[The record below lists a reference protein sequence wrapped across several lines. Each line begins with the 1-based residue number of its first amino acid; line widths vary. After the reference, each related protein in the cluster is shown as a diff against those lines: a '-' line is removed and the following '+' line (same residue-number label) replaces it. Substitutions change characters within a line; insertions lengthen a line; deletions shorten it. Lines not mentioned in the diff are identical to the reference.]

1 MADSKLS
8 RRQLLRFGAL
18 SAGVGA
24 LAACGGT
31 AATPA
36 DTAPTA
42 VPAAAP
48 TAAADQP
55 TAAPAAD
62 VPTAAPAAAGGAVTV
77 SALNENWGEI
87 YNNLMIN
94 ISDDFSKANPDIKVE
109 WDFNPDW
116 NTKLTTLLAANT
128 PPDSCIMRPGQLA
141 NLGAK
146 GALTDL
152 GPLVQEAGLSRSDF
166 VTPIYDSSLYDGKL
180 YAIPGGA
187 DYICM
192 FYSKD
197 AYRDAGL
204 DPAKPPTTI
213 DELLG
218 HSKQLLQKDANGDIQ
233 RIGYIPSAGNFR
245 QWSFIS
251 GGKFYDATNKKITAN
266 DPANV
271 AVLEWMTNYVKDL
284 DVNKLAA
291 FNQRP
296 GTYEAGNAFSTKQ
309 SAYIFDGFWTYEA
322 LDQHSPDIDYAVA
335 FWPTIK
341 GSPDERKNYAI
352 SGWMYSLPTGAK
364 STEQAWKFI
373 RYAFIDQA
381 GKMGYLTLNGPCV
394 KKEFKPWEDGM
405 KQKLGSNN
413 RMAPYLSKFT
423 DTGAAA
429 TNFFPILPVQSFYS
443 DELDRVYDL
452 AVRGQMTPQAA
463 LDEVTKNV
471 QAELDKALK

>member
-1 MADSKLS
+1 MADTRLS
-8 RRQLLRFGAL
+8 RRQLLRIGAL
-18 SAGVGA
+18 SAGAGI
-24 LAACGGT
+24 LAACGG
-31 AATPA
+31 AAPA
-36 DTAPTA
+36 EPG
-42 VPAAAP
+42 AAAP
-48 TAAADQP
+48 TG
-55 TAAPAAD
+55 APAGDA
-62 VPTAAPAAAGGAVTV
+62 PTSAPAEAGGAVTV

-94 ISDDFSKANPDIKVE
+94 ISDDFTKANPDIAVE

-116 NTKLTTLLAANT
+116 TTKLTTLIAANT

-146 GALTDL
+146 GSLTDL
-152 GPLVQEAGLSRSDF
+152 GPLVQEAGLSRDDF
-166 VTPIYDSSLYDGKL
+166 VTPIYDSSVYDGKL

-187 DYICM
+187 DYVCM

-197 AYRDAGL
+197 VYRDAGL
-204 DPAKPPTTI
+204 DPEKPPLTL

-218 HSKQLLQKDANGDIQ
+218 HSKQILQKDANGDIQ
-233 RIGYIPSAGNFR
+233 RMGYSPSAGHFVN
-245 QWSFIS
+245 WSFIS
-251 GGKFYDATNKKITAN
+251 GGKFYDPDNKKITAN

-271 AVLEWMTNYVKDL
+271 AVLEWMVNYVKEL

-309 SAYIFDGFWTYEA
+309 AAHFFDGFWTFEA
-322 LDQHSPDIDYAVA
+322 LDQHSPDIDYGVA
-335 FWPTIK
+335 FWPTLK
-341 GSPDERKNYAI
+341 GTPDERKNYSI
-352 SGWMYSLPTGAK
+352 SGWMYSLPTGAQH
-364 STEQAWKFI
+364 TDQAWKFV

-394 KKEFKPWEDGM
+394 KSQFQTWEDGM
-405 KQKLGSNN
+405 KQKLGNDN
-413 RMAPYLSKFT
+413 RMAPYLKVFT

-429 TNFFPILPVQSFYS
+429 GNFFPIIPVQSFYN

-452 AVRGQMTPQAA
+452 AVRGELTPQAA

-471 QAELDKALK
+471 QSELDKTLT